1 MINLIAIETSA
12 EENFNTMDDH
22 EEDIFGKD
30 KHAKPVATFGD
41 WPKRENTKTPST

>member
-12 EENFNTMDDH
+12 EENFNTMENESDMPVK
-22 EEDIFGKD
+22 EKNT
-30 KHAKPVATFGD
+30 KTVATFGD